1 MVSLELDTSERVIGL
16 EVFYT
21 NTPGTGG
28 KLKRQCDDFLVEEIS
43 RYPPRDDSG
52 RYVVAKVT
60 SENWETNRLIRV
72 MSHALGISRYRI
84 GFAGTKD
91 KRAITSQLMSFEA
104 PLESVQGI
112 SIHQVSITDAY
123 RAKKNMTIGD
133 LIGNRFRIKVR
144 DCALEGE
151 PLHSTVAKTISSLDE
166 LRGFPNFFGVQ
177 RFGSLRPITHIVGKH
192 IIDGD
197 FEKAVLAYAANPVP
211 AENEE
216 ARHARKFI
224 QETRD
229 FSEGLKLLPR
239 PLMFERI
246 VVGHLAQHPGDFPGA
261 IMAMPRNLQMM
272 FVHAYQSY
280 LFNRILSERIRRG
293 LPLNEPLVGDV
304 VLPVD
309 KDGLPDHD
317 KYIPVTKTNLDLV
330 ATQVRNG
337 RAYVSAV
344 LFGSDSELAKGE
356 PGEIEAAVV
365 AAERIERQDF
375 VVPVIPECSSTGSRR
390 EIVARY
396 SELAYSAKDRDLE
409 IGLALGK
416 GCYATTFLRE
426 IMKVDA
432 IESDRAVYLES
443 FQDAE
448 LPEPLD

>member
-1 MVSLELDTSERVIGL
+1 MVSFELDTSERLIGL

-21 NTPGTGG
+21 DTPGTGG
-28 KLKRQCDDFLVEEIS
+28 KVKRECQDFLVEEIS
-43 RYPPRDDSG
+43 RFPPRDDAG
-52 RYVVAKVT
+52 RFVIAKVT

-72 MSHALGISRYRI
+72 LSHQLGISRYRI

-104 PLESVQGI
+104 PLGSVQGI
-112 SIHQVSITDAY
+112 SVHQVTIADAY

-133 LIGNRFRIKVR
+133 LIGNRFRIRVR

-151 PLHSTVAKTISSLDE
+151 QLRSTVAATVSELDK

-192 IIDGD
+192 IIKGE
-197 FEKAVLAYAANPVP
+197 FEKAAMAYAANPVP

-216 ARHARKFI
+216 AREARRFI
-224 QETRD
+224 QETHD
-229 FSEGLKLLPR
+229 FSEGLNRLPKA
-239 PLMFERI
+239 LMFERI
-246 VVGHLAQHPGDFPGA
+246 VVGHLAQRPDDFPGA

-293 LPLNEPLVGDV
+293 MPLNEPLVGDV

-317 KYIPVTKTNLDLV
+317 KYIPVTKANLDLV

-337 RAYVSAV
+337 RAYVSVV
-344 LFGSDSELAKGE
+344 LFGSESELAKGV
-356 PGEIEAAVV
+356 PGEIEAAIV
-365 AAERIERQDF
+365 ATEGIDRQDF
-375 VVPVIPECSSTGSRR
+375 IVPIIPECSSTGSRR
-390 EIVARY
+390 EIVAKY
-396 SELAYSAKDRDLE
+396 SELSYSVNYRDLE

-448 LPEPLD
+448 PPEQTD

>member
-1 MVSLELDTSERVIGL
+1 MGPLESDSSERAIGL

-21 NTPGTGG
+21 DTPGTGG
-28 KLKRQCDDFLVEEIS
+28 KVKRECSDFLVEEIS
-43 RYPPRDDSG
+43 RFPPHDDSG
-52 RYVVAKVT
+52 RFVVAKVT

-72 MSHALGISRYRI
+72 LSHALGISRYRI

-104 PLESVQGI
+104 PLEAVQRISV
-112 SIHQVSITDAY
+112 HQVSITDAY

-133 LIGNRFRIKVR
+133 LIGNRFRIRVR
-144 DCALEGE
+144 DCIFEGE
-151 PLHSTVAKTISSLDE
+151 ELRSTMARTVSLLDE

-192 IIDGD
+192 IIKGE
-197 FEKAVLAYAANPVP
+197 FEEAVLAYAANPVP
-211 AENEE
+211 AESEE
-216 ARHARKFI
+216 AREARRFI

-229 FSEGLKLLPR
+229 FSEGLKRLPR
-239 PLMFERI
+239 TLMFERI
-246 VVGHLAQHPGDFPGA
+246 IAGHLAQRPGDFPGA

-293 LPLNEPLVGDV
+293 LPLNQPLVGDV

-317 KYIPVTKTNLDLV
+317 KYIPVTKSNVDLV

-337 RAYVSAV
+337 RAYISAV
-344 LFGSDSELAKGE
+344 LFGSDSMLAKGE
-356 PGEIEAAVV
+356 PGEIEASII
-365 AAERIERQDF
+365 AAEGIDRKDF
-375 VVPVIPECSSTGSRR
+375 VVPVIPQCSSTGSRR
-390 EIVARY
+390 EIVAKY
-396 SELAYSAKDRDLE
+396 SELSYSIEGRDLQ

-416 GCYATTFLRE
+416 GVYATTFLRE

-443 FQDAE
+443 CQDE
-448 LPEPLD
+448 LPED

>member
-1 MVSLELDTSERVIGL
+1 MGPLESNSSERAIGL

-21 NTPGTGG
+21 DTPGTGG
-28 KLKRQCDDFLVEEIS
+28 KVKKQCDDFLVEEIS
-43 RYPPRDDSG
+43 RLPPRDDSG
-52 RYVVAKVT
+52 RFVIAKVT

-72 MSHALGISRYRI
+72 LSHALGISRYRI
-84 GFAGTKD
+84 GIAGTKD

-104 PLESVQGI
+104 SLEAVQNISV
-112 SIHQVSITDAY
+112 HQVAIADAY

-133 LIGNRFRIKVR
+133 LIGNRFRIRVR
-144 DCALEGE
+144 DCAKEGDR
-151 PLHSTVAKTISSLDE
+151 LSSTVAATVAELE
-166 LRGFPNFFGVQ
+166 VLRGFPNFFGVQ

-192 IIDGD
+192 IIKGE

-211 AENEE
+211 EENEE
-216 ARHARKFI
+216 AREARRFI
-224 QETRD
+224 QETHD
-229 FSEGLKLLPR
+229 FSEGLKMLPR

-246 VVGHLAQHPGDFPGA
+246 VVGHLAQKPGDYPGA

-293 LPLNEPLVGDV
+293 MPLNEPLVGDV

-317 KYIPVTKTNLDLV
+317 KYIPVTKTNVDLV

-344 LFGSDSELAKGE
+344 LFGSESVMAQGE
-356 PGEIEAAVV
+356 PGEIEESIIAG
-365 AAERIERQDF
+365 EGIGRPDF
-375 VVPVIPECSSTGSRR
+375 VVPIIPECSSTGSRR
-390 EIVARY
+390 EIVAKY
-396 SELAYSAKDRDLE
+396 SELTYSVKDLDLE

-448 LPEPLD
+448 LPGSAD

>member
-1 MVSLELDTSERVIGL
+1 MGPLESDSSERAIGL

-28 KLKRQCDDFLVEEIS
+28 KVKKQCDDFLVEEIS
-43 RYPPRDDSG
+43 RFPQPDEKG
-52 RYVVAKVT
+52 RFVVAKVT

-72 MSHALGISRYRI
+72 LSHALGISRYRI

-104 PLESVQGI
+104 PLEAVQRISV
-112 SIHQVSITDAY
+112 HQVSITDAY

-133 LIGNRFRIKVR
+133 LIGNRFRIRVR
-144 DCALEGE
+144 ECSFDGE
-151 PLHSTVAKTISSLDE
+151 QLVSTMAATIAELDE

-192 IIDGD
+192 IIKGE

-211 AENEE
+211 AESDE
-216 ARHARKFI
+216 AREARKFI
-224 QETRD
+224 QETHD
-229 FSEGLKLLPR
+229 FSEGLRMLPKA
-239 PLMFERI
+239 LMFERI
-246 VVGHLAQHPGDFPGA
+246 VVGHLAQKPGDYPGA

-280 LFNRILSERIRRG
+280 LFNRILSERIRSR

-317 KYIPVTKTNLDLV
+317 KYIPVTKTNVDLV

-337 RAYVSAV
+337 RAYVGAV
-344 LFGSDSELAKGE
+344 LFGSESELAKGE
-356 PGEIEAAVV
+356 PGEIEAIII
-365 AAERIERQDF
+365 AAEGIERKDF
-375 VVPVIPECSSTGSRR
+375 VVPIIPECSSTGSRR
-390 EIVARY
+390 EIVAKY
-396 SELAYSAKDRDLE
+396 SELSYCAKGRDME
-409 IGLALGK
+409 IDLSLGK

-448 LPEPLD
+448 LPESTD

>member
-1 MVSLELDTSERVIGL
+1 M
-16 EVFYT
+16 
-21 NTPGTGG
+21 
-28 KLKRQCDDFLVEEIS
+28 
-43 RYPPRDDSG
+43 
-52 RYVVAKVT
+52 
-60 SENWETNRLIRV
+60 
-72 MSHALGISRYRI
+72 
-84 GFAGTKD
+84 
-91 KRAITSQLMSFEA
+91 
-104 PLESVQGI
+104 
-112 SIHQVSITDAY
+112 
-123 RAKKNMTIGD
+123 
-133 LIGNRFRIKVR
+133 
-144 DCALEGE
+144 EGE
-151 PLHSTVAKTISSLDE
+151 RLNSTVAATIADLNV

-192 IIDGD
+192 IIKGE

-216 ARHARKFI
+216 AREARRYI
-224 QETRD
+224 QETHD
-229 FSEGLKLLPR
+229 FSEGLKMLPR
-239 PLMFERI
+239 TLMFERI
-246 VVGHLAQHPGDFPGA
+246 VVGHLAQKPDDYPGA

-280 LFNRILSERIRRG
+280 LFNRIVSERIRRG

-344 LFGSDSELAKGE
+344 LFGSESVMAKGE
-356 PGEIEAAVV
+356 PGEIEDIIV
-365 AAERIERQDF
+365 AEESIDRQDF
-375 VVPVIPECSSTGSRR
+375 IVPTIPECSSTGSRR
-390 EIVARY
+390 EIVAKY
-396 SELAYSAKDRDLE
+396 SELTYSVKGSDLE

-426 IMKVDA
+426 MMKVDA

-443 FQDAE
+443 FLE
-448 LPEPLD
+448 ENPESPD

>member
-1 MVSLELDTSERVIGL
+1 MGSLELDTSEHVIGL

-21 NTPGTGG
+21 RTPGTGG
-28 KLKRQCDDFLVEEIS
+28 KLKKQCDDFLVEEIS

-91 KRAITSQLMSFEA
+91 KRAITSQLFSFEA
-104 PLESVQGI
+104 PLEAVQGI

-151 PLHSTVAKTISSLDE
+151 QLHSTVAKTVSSLDE

-192 IIDGD
+192 IIRGE
-197 FEKAVLAYAANPVP
+197 FEEAVLAYAANPVP

-216 ARHARKFI
+216 ARNARKYI

-229 FSEGLKLLPR
+229 FSEGLKLLPK

-337 RAYVSAV
+337 RAYVSAI

-356 PGEIEAAVV
+356 PGEIESTII
-365 AAERIERQDF
+365 AAESIERKDF

-390 EIVARY
+390 EIVAKY
-396 SELAYSAKDRDLE
+396 SELTYSVNERDLE
-409 IGLALGK
+409 IVLALGK

-448 LPEPLD
+448 LPGSD

>member
-1 MVSLELDTSERVIGL
+1 M
-16 EVFYT
+16 
-21 NTPGTGG
+21 
-28 KLKRQCDDFLVEEIS
+28 
-43 RYPPRDDSG
+43 
-52 RYVVAKVT
+52 
-60 SENWETNRLIRV
+60 
-72 MSHALGISRYRI
+72 
-84 GFAGTKD
+84 
-91 KRAITSQLMSFEA
+91 
-104 PLESVQGI
+104 
-112 SIHQVSITDAY
+112 
-123 RAKKNMTIGD
+123 
-133 LIGNRFRIKVR
+133 
-144 DCALEGE
+144 
-151 PLHSTVAKTISSLDE
+151 
-166 LRGFPNFFGVQ
+166 
-177 RFGSLRPITHIVGKH
+177 
-192 IIDGD
+192 
-197 FEKAVLAYAANPVP
+197 
-211 AENEE
+211 
-216 ARHARKFI
+216 
-224 QETRD
+224 
-229 FSEGLKLLPR
+229 LPR

-246 VVGHLAQHPGDFPGA
+246 VVGHLAQNPGDFPGA

-317 KYIPVTKTNLDLV
+317 KYIPVTKANLDLV

-337 RAYVSAV
+337 RAYISAV

-356 PGEIEAAVV
+356 PGEIEATIV
-365 AAERIERQDF
+365 AAEGIERQDF

-396 SELAYSAKDRDLE
+396 SELTYSAKDRDLE
-409 IGLALGK
+409 IALALGK

-448 LPEPLD
+448 LPEPPD

>member
-1 MVSLELDTSERVIGL
+1 MGPLESDSSERVIGL

-21 NTPGTGG
+21 DTPGTGG
-28 KLKRQCDDFLVEEIS
+28 KVKKQCDDFLVEEIS
-43 RYPPRDDSG
+43 RFPPRDDSG
-52 RYVVAKVT
+52 RFVIAKVT

-72 MSHALGISRYRI
+72 LSHALGISRYRI

-104 PLESVQGI
+104 PLESVQNI
-112 SIHQVSITDAY
+112 NIHQVTIADAY

-133 LIGNRFRIKVR
+133 LIGNRFRIRVR
-144 DCALEGE
+144 DCAMEGE
-151 PLHSTVAKTISSLDE
+151 RLNSTVAATIADLNV

-192 IIDGD
+192 IIKGE

-216 ARHARKFI
+216 AREARRYI
-224 QETRD
+224 QETHD
-229 FSEGLKLLPR
+229 FSEGLKMLPR
-239 PLMFERI
+239 TLMFERI
-246 VVGHLAQHPGDFPGA
+246 VVGHLAQKPDDYPGA

-280 LFNRILSERIRRG
+280 LFNRIVSERIRRG

-344 LFGSDSELAKGE
+344 LFGSESVMAKGE
-356 PGEIEAAVV
+356 PGEIEDIIV
-365 AAERIERQDF
+365 AEESIDRQDF
-375 VVPVIPECSSTGSRR
+375 IVPTIPECSSTGSRR
-390 EIVARY
+390 EIVAKY
-396 SELAYSAKDRDLE
+396 SELTYSVKGSDLE

-426 IMKVDA
+426 MMKVDA

-443 FQDAE
+443 FLE
-448 LPEPLD
+448 ENPESPD

>member
-1 MVSLELDTSERVIGL
+1 MGPLESDSSERAIGL

-21 NTPGTGG
+21 DTPGSGG
-28 KLKRQCDDFLVEEIS
+28 KVKKQCDDFLVEEIS
-43 RYPPRDDSG
+43 RFPPRDDSG
-52 RYVVAKVT
+52 RFVIAKVT

-72 MSHALGISRYRI
+72 LSHALGISRYRI

-104 PLESVQGI
+104 PLESVQKI
-112 SIHQVSITDAY
+112 SVHQVTIADAY

-133 LIGNRFRIKVR
+133 LIGNRFRIRVR
-144 DCALEGE
+144 DCAMEGDK
-151 PLHSTVAKTISSLDE
+151 LSSTVAATIAELE
-166 LRGFPNFFGVQ
+166 VLRGFPNFFGVQ

-192 IIDGD
+192 IIKGE

-216 ARHARKFI
+216 AREARRFI
-224 QETRD
+224 QETHD
-229 FSEGLKLLPR
+229 FSEGLKMLPK

-246 VVGHLAQHPGDFPGA
+246 VVGHLAQKPGDFPGA

-280 LFNRILSERIRRG
+280 LFNRILSERIRCG
-293 LPLNEPLVGDV
+293 MPLNEPLVGDV

-344 LFGSDSELAKGE
+344 LFGSESALAKGE
-356 PGEIEAAVV
+356 PGEIEGIIIAG
-365 AAERIERQDF
+365 EGIDRPDF
-375 VVPVIPECSSTGSRR
+375 VVPIIPECSSTGSRR
-390 EIVARY
+390 EIVAKY
-396 SELAYSAKDRDLE
+396 SELSNSVKYRDLE
-409 IGLALGK
+409 IELALGK

-448 LPEPLD
+448 LPESPD